1 MSDADKI
8 ANSRAAGAESAPAA
22 ALPSANAGGDPLVLS
37 IADLLPDA
45 QGEVV
50 LFNDAGLSAF
60 SIVGAQSVIGSGIAD
75 HHATAE
81 GIDVTGMAYSTFETG
96 LTVYYPSDV
105 TLLLT

>member
-1 MSDADKI
+1 VAD
-8 ANSRAAGAESAPAA
+8 SVSGAQ
-22 ALPSANAGGDPLVLS
+22 GGDGLIALS

-45 QGEVV
+45 HGEVV
-50 LFNDAGLSAF
+50 FLNDAGLSAI
-60 SIVGAQSVIGSGIAD
+60 SILDAQPVIGSGISD
-75 HHATAE
+75 HHTTAQ

>member
-1 MSDADKI
+1 MADAV
-8 ANSRAAGAESAPAA
+8 NSAQ
-22 ALPSANAGGDPLVLS
+22 GGDGLIALS

-45 QGEVV
+45 HGEVV
-50 LFNDAGLSAF
+50 FLNDAGVSA
-60 SIVGAQSVIGSGIAD
+60 INILGAQPVIGSGISD
-75 HHATAE
+75 HHTTAQ

>member
-1 MSDADKI
+1 MADAV
-8 ANSRAAGAESAPAA
+8 NSAQ
-22 ALPSANAGGDPLVLS
+22 GGDGLIALS

-45 QGEVV
+45 HGEVV
-50 LFNDAGLSAF
+50 FLNDAGVSAINIF
-60 SIVGAQSVIGSGIAD
+60 GAQPVIGSGISD
-75 HHATAE
+75 HHTTAQ

>member
-1 MSDADKI
+1 MADAV
-8 ANSRAAGAESAPAA
+8 NGVQ
-22 ALPSANAGGDPLVLS
+22 GGDGLIALS

-50 LFNDAGLSAF
+50 FLNDAGVSA
-60 SIVGAQSVIGSGIAD
+60 INILNAQPVIGSGISD
-75 HHATAE
+75 HHTTAQ